1 MLQRFLKKQNI
12 VYEAYKKVKKDIKDA
27 NKYIEKKKQINAEK
41 CEITEVVNKKMKED
55 FRLLQNLLIGKNY
68 KNSEKIVFL
77 IRRILA
83 ITSRI
88 KYIYFESDNSINTNN
103 SLNYEEFEDINI
115 DQDNNYYNKED
126 VLTKEDLFNISKIKC
141 NQNIINNY
149 LDIKDI
155 LSSLLKQLDKF

>member
-1 MLQRFLKKQNI
+1 
-12 VYEAYKKVKKDIKDA
+12 
-27 NKYIEKKKQINAEK
+27 
-41 CEITEVVNKKMKED
+41 MKED
-55 FRLLQNLLIGKNY
+55 FRILQNLLIGKNY
-68 KNSEKIVFL
+68 KNSEKMVSL

-83 ITSRI
+83 ITSRT
-88 KYIYFESDNSINTNN
+88 KYIQFESDNSINTNN

-115 DQDNNYYNKED
+115 DKDNNYYNKEE

-155 LSSLLKQLDKF
+155 LTSLLKQLDKF